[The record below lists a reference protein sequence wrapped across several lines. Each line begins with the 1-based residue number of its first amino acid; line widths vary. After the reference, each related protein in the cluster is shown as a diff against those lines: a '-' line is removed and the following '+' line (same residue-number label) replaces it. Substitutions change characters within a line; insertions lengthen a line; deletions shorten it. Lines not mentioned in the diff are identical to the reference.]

1 MAGRRSI
8 LPPAHE
14 KSLEVYFREIN
25 RYSLLSKEEEAELG
39 RRIRRG
45 DDDALQRLVSANLRF
60 VVTVAKRY
68 TNQGLGLVDLINEG
82 NLGLIKAARRF
93 DESRGFK
100 FISYAVWWIRQSIL
114 QALLDHSRLVRLPQ
128 NQTAMLLK
136 VNRARTKLQSN
147 GIDDP
152 PAHQIAAEMKV
163 PEADVLKVLAC
174 CGTEIGIDDIGP
186 DGQDRPLT
194 ECLSAEDQ
202 ESPEDRLYERVMR
215 EDIRR
220 SLSVLTEREAYIIS
234 LYYGLGPEEALTLE
248 EIGKR
253 LGLTRERIRQIKEK
267 ALRKMRQSVGKE
279 LLRDYS

>member
-1 MAGRRSI
+1 MAGRKSI

-25 RYSLLSKEEEAELG
+25 RYALLSKEEEAELG
-39 RRIRRG
+39 RRIHLG
-45 DDDALQRLVSANLRF
+45 DETALQKLVSANLRF

-82 NLGLIKAARRF
+82 NVGLLKAAHRF
-93 DESRGFK
+93 DETRGFK

-114 QALLDHSRLVRLPQ
+114 QSLLDHSRLVRLPQ
-128 NQTAMLLK
+128 NQTAVLLK
-136 VNRARTKLQSN
+136 VNRARTKLQN
-147 GIDDP
+147 VGIDDP
-152 PAHQIAAEMKV
+152 LPHQIAAEMKI
-163 PEADVLKVLAC
+163 PEEDVRRVLSLNA
-174 CGTEIGIDDIGP
+174 TEIGIDDVGP
-186 DGQDRPLT
+186 EGFDRPLT
-194 ECLSAEDQ
+194 ECLAAEDQ
-202 ESPEDRLYERVMR
+202 EPPDHRLYERVMR

-220 SLSVLTEREAYIIS
+220 SLSVLSERESYIIS

-248 EIGKR
+248 EIGGR

-279 LLRDYS
+279 LLQDYS